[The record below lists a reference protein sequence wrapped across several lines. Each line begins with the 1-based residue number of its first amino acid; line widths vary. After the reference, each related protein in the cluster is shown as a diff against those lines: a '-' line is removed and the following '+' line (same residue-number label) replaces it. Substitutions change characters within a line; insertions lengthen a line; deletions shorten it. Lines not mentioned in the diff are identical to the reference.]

1 MAQLVRASDQHS
13 ERKPRFESWLDLN
26 LFFFIFIFLPT
37 NNSANR
43 TSFLHDVYFGES
55 MVCSEVVMLTFIIT
69 SVVFCEKES
78 STVIL
83 IL

>member
-13 ERKPRFESWLDLN
+13 ERKTRFESWLDLN
-26 LFFFIFIFLPT
+26 LFFFLPT

-69 SVVFCEKES
+69 SVAFCEKES
-78 STVIL
+78 STAIL